1 VVDFFSEHLLNLVL
15 YLMRGFLKQFAK
27 VMNFFTIII
36 YELTIKYGINFNSTK
51 IYYVRPV
58 EIALT
63 IFIRG
68 FVRN

>member
-1 VVDFFSEHLLNLVL
+1 
-15 YLMRGFLKQFAK
+15 
-27 VMNFFTIII
+27 MNFFTIII